1 MRFFGTHFAH
11 NGTSVIPF
19 SGSASC
25 PKGTFIMKN
34 HPFRAHWISK
44 QKADL
49 LKRSGKLL
57 LPRLLDHLKGFIIV
71 EPPGSHLGD
80 GTPLS
85 NEAAEF
91 ELTSVWCLES
101 KHQIARARQ
110 LLGMGQG
117 EPADVAAS
125 I

>member
-1 MRFFGTHFAH
+1 
-11 NGTSVIPF
+11 
-19 SGSASC
+19 
-25 PKGTFIMKN
+25 MKN
-34 HPFRAHWISK
+34 HAFRAHWISK

-49 LKRSGKLL
+49 LKRSG
-57 LPRLLDHLKGFIIV
+57 RLGRALVVDHMKGFIIV

-80 GTPLS
+80 GKPLS

-101 KHQIARARQ
+101 KHQVARARQ
-110 LLGMGQG
+110 LLGIDES
-117 EPADVAAS
+117 EPADVVAS

>member
-1 MRFFGTHFAH
+1 
-11 NGTSVIPF
+11 
-19 SGSASC
+19 
-25 PKGTFIMKN
+25 MKN
-34 HPFRAHWISK
+34 HSFRAHWISK

-49 LKRSGKLL
+49 LKRSGRLGCAL
-57 LPRLLDHLKGFIIV
+57 LLDHMKGFIIV

-80 GTPLS
+80 GRPLS

-101 KHQIARARQ
+101 KNQIARARH
-110 LLGMGQG
+110 LLGMGRA
-117 EPADVAAS
+117 EPADVVAL

>member
-1 MRFFGTHFAH
+1 
-11 NGTSVIPF
+11 
-19 SGSASC
+19 
-25 PKGTFIMKN
+25 MKN
-34 HPFRAHWISK
+34 HLFRAHWISK

-49 LKRSGKLL
+49 LKRSGRLGRAL
-57 LPRLLDHLKGFIIV
+57 LLDHMKGFIVV

-80 GTPLS
+80 GPPLS
-85 NEAAEF
+85 NEATEF

-110 LLGMGQG
+110 LLGIDLG
-117 EPADVAAS
+117 EPADVVAS